1 MYIEMV
7 DKSYIAKWGLEIGK
21 LKNNKV
27 IMYIPDE
34 LINKLSDSFI
44 DKLKLLLKNNQYQSF
59 KEKKR
64 ADFNK
69 YGKVYDYQNII
80 HLPYNENILTIKYKY
95 SYNLVKEWQNDIKK
109 INRFSKK
116 SQKVDN

>member
-7 DKSYIAKWGLEIGK
+7 DKSYIADWGLKIGA

-34 LINKLSDSFI
+34 LISKLSDSFI
-44 DKLKLLLKNNQYQSF
+44 DKLKLLLKNNKYQSF

-64 ADFNK
+64 VDFNK
-69 YGKVYDYQNII
+69 YGKVFEYQNIV
-80 HLPYNENILTIKYKY
+80 HLPYNENILTIKYEY
-95 SYNLVKEWQNDIKK
+95 SFNLVKEWQNDIKK
-109 INRFSKK
+109 IRFFEK